1 MHSDLRDFGVED
13 RNRDD
18 FIDAITSKILVPDD
32 ATAEELAAG
41 RESCRTSCI

>member
-1 MHSDLRDFGVED
+1 MTFPADVGRRGPWRGVIEEFRD
-13 RNRDD
+13 R
-18 FIDAITSKILVPDD
+18 LLLPDD